1 MTTPLPNTLIE
12 VKKTRRRSRIRVA
25 HEEKIL
31 ASAEFVFASYGYTG
45 ATIEKIAKDSGI
57 SKQNLLY
64 YFSSKQELYQAVL
77 KNILAIWLDKLNLQ
91 NQVGDDPAEKLSQYI
106 RDKLKIS
113 QTHPNGSK
121 VFANEIINGA
131 PHIGDYL
138 KRNLNEKLQADVDLV
153 NSWIAEGKVDVIDPY
168 HLFFMIWSSTQ
179 TYADFSTQI
188 QLVLNKEE
196 LTEQDFNNAGDF
208 LCQII
213 LKGIGLK

>member
-12 VKKTRRRSRIRVA
+12 VKKPRRRSRIRVA

-31 ASAEFVFASYGYTG
+31 ANAEFVFASYGYTG

-77 KNILAIWLDKLNLQ
+77 KNILVIWLDKLNLK